1 LLKVRGFRVSLMRK
15 PQTSGMRGLRY
26 SIYLPVGSEPGEYK
40 IQVLQCFLRPQP
52 KLIWGTDQANYGKRL
67 EENGNRVHEVAQKR
81 PNGFGLY
88 DTLGNVWEWVNDWY
102 DENYYQ
108 HGPPQDPSGPTS
120 GKLRVLRGGSW
131 FFNPRDVRVSN
142 RGGGDPDIRNN
153 LGGVRCAREVD
164 SP

>member
-1 LLKVRGFRVSLMRK
+1 MRK

-52 KLIWGTDQANYGKRL
+52 KLIWRTDQANYGKRL

-108 HGPPQDPSGPTS
+108 HSPSQDPSGPTS
-120 GKLRVLRGGSW
+120 GESYSASPNALTFRVPRGGSW
-131 FFNPRDVRVSN
+131 VSDPWNVRVSY
-142 RGGGDPDIRNN
+142 RGRDCPDDRND
-153 LGGVRCAREVD
+153 GFGVRCAREVD